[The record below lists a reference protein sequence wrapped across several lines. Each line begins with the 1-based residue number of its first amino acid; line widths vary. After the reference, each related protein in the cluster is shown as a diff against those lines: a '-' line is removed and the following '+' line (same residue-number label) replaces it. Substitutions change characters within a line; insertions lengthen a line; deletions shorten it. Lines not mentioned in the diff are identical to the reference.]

1 MENKRISHSVLDPF
15 IIPHI
20 PRLYRAMHIPKR
32 LPPEAIV
39 GAGHLCAIAGAVG
52 FAYSTASPWFA
63 LLLAAGVA
71 ANHLAD
77 MVDGTHAR
85 TTGQCRN
92 GGELLDH
99 FTDPLSFAYW
109 MVGLGIACGR
119 LDLAIVNVIIIFATA
134 VLTSIKAKMIGKF
147 TLARFGPTEF
157 KTILILYGLALAGL
171 GFSPYVSLVPTVALY
186 FTCTLSVIGVTQL
199 IVNLF
204 KAVREVNA
212 HGAAPDT
219 TPWILDPEHKTDD
232 ESQDA
237 A

>member
-20 PRLYRAMHIPKR
+20 PNLYRAMHIPKR

-39 GAGHLCAIAGAVG
+39 VTGHLCAIAGAVG

-77 MVDGTHAR
+77 MVDGAHAR

-99 FTDPLSFAYW
+99 FFDPLSFAYW
-109 MVGLGIACGR
+109 MVGLGVACGHIA
-119 LDLAIVNVIIIFATA
+119 LGVVCVIAIFAQA
-134 VLTSIKAKMIGKF
+134 VLTSIKAKMIGRF
-147 TLARFGPTEF
+147 TLARLGPTEF
-157 KTILILYGLALAGL
+157 KTVLVLFGLTLATL
-171 GFSPYVSLVPTVALY
+171 HLTPYAAHTTTVALV
-186 FTCTLSVIGVTQL
+186 FTGVLAALLVGQL
-199 IVNLF
+199 IINLIRDV
-204 KAVREVNA
+204 KEVNRD
-212 HGAAPDT
+212 GAQPDT
-219 TPWILDPEHKTDD
+219 TPWVLDPEHKTDT
-232 ESQDA
+232 EPQNA